1 MKRTLLL
8 LVPVIAICS
17 CDFVHNG
24 IKGNGNIKTETRK
37 AGDFSSVDV
46 SGVFELHITQ
56 GPAADVRIEGDENL
70 MQYIVVET
78 NGGELNIHT
87 SDHNNLD
94 PTGRIKVFVS
104 APTVKKING
113 SGASRVFSEN
123 KLTSSNMIDIDLSG
137 ASTAKLELDA
147 PEVKAH
153 ASGASSIFLKGQT
166 KTLHVEGNGA
176 SSIKAYELP
185 SETADINVS
194 GASDAEVF
202 ASVSLKADA
211 SGASTAKYKGPATV
225 LSQHESGAGSVKRE
239 D

>member
-1 MKRTLLL
+1 MKRILLL
-8 LVPVIAICS
+8 LVPVIGICS
-17 CDFVHNG
+17 CDFIDNG

-37 AGDFSSVDV
+37 AGEFSSVDV

-56 GPAADVRIEGDENL
+56 GPASDVRIETDENL

-87 SDHNNLD
+87 TEHNNLD

-104 APTVKKING
+104 APLIKKING

-123 KLTSSNMIDIDLSG
+123 KLTSSEKIDIDLSG

-147 PEVKAH
+147 PEVKAQ
-153 ASGASSIFLKGQT
+153 ATGASSIVLKGQT
-166 KTLHVEGNGA
+166 KTLHIEGEGA
-176 SSIKAYELP
+176 SNIKAYELP
-185 SETADINVS
+185 AETADVDLS

-211 SGASTAKYKGPATV
+211 SGASTAKYKGTATV
-225 LSQHESGAGSVKRE
+225 SSHESGAGSVRKE